1 MNEFH
6 GSVPMPAV
14 DAVSPGNYLGF
25 YGMPMFL
32 IVPTADLDA
41 STDFWLRGLGF
52 DNLFSIPGQVVHLRR
67 WAFQDVLLRPGVS
80 DATGAT
86 GAAGT
91 SGASIS
97 FSCVRSEL
105 DEILQRCEEISPGC
119 TTEPELMTWNSI
131 EATVVTPDGTNVVL
145 TAAQPI
151 EPDGEVAGR
160 LAAVGITVP
169 GRDGK

>member
-1 MNEFH
+1 
-6 GSVPMPAV
+6 MPAV

-32 IVPTADLDA
+32 IVPTADLEA

-67 WAFQDVLLRPGVS
+67 WAFQDVLLRP
-80 DATGAT
+80 ATPGT
-86 GAAGT
+86 VGAAGASGAAGI

-97 FSCVRSEL
+97 FSCVRGEL
-105 DEILQRCEEISPGC
+105 DEIRQRCEEITPGC
-119 TTEPELMTWNSI
+119 TTEPELMPWNSI

-145 TAAQPI
+145 TAALPI
-151 EPDGEVAGR
+151 DPDGGVADR
-160 LAAVGITVP
+160 LAAAGIAIP
-169 GRDGK
+169 GRTGK